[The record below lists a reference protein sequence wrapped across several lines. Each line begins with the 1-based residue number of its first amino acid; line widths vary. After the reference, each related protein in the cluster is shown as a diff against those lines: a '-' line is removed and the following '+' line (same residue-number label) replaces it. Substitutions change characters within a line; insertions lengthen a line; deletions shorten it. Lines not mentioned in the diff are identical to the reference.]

1 MLTLQVHLKLQ
12 KILVS
17 FSERL
22 KQGFI
27 KGRTVYKSFRCG
39 DVYYSEELM
48 VCVLVKTGFLNDNIK
63 GYCVLSR
70 CWRKKWEKSSK
81 RQEVMQKNGSSSL

>member
-1 MLTLQVHLKLQ
+1 MHTEAMREYVHCSGTVFYLCLQVHLKLQ

-22 KQGFI
+22 KRGFI
-27 KGRTVYKSFRCG
+27 KGRTVYKSFRWG

-48 VCVLVKTGFLNDNIK
+48 VCACWLK
-63 GYCVLSR
+63 CVF
-70 CWRKKWEKSSK
+70 
-81 RQEVMQKNGSSSL
+81 